1 MEEKLK
7 NEIKIDDSTPDA
19 IKTMLKYI
27 YTGQVTGNIGDILA
41 DVLQLSD
48 KYDLPGLKKICEK
61 TLLDD
66 LVVKNAIN
74 TFILV
79 DK

>member
-41 DVLQLSD
+41 DVLQLAD
-48 KYDLPGLKKICEK
+48 KYDLPGLQKICEE

-66 LVVKNAIN
+66 LVVHNAIN
-74 TFILV
+74 TLILV
-79 DK
+79 DM